1 MDTPS
6 AEGRHALLTHRAR
19 RETCADK
26 QSGKISEKSM
36 TPASPA
42 TPYSVGD
49 DGVATWSDRRADA
62 WIGLLETHKR
72 LTRMLDAELEG
83 RYGLTLSSLEL
94 LARLAAAPDRCL
106 RLSALAGA
114 AGLSLSRVSR
124 IAAALES
131 RGLIAREPC
140 AEDARAVEAHLTPDG
155 LELMCRAQHT
165 HFESVQRAFFEQLSA
180 EELEALASV
189 FGRMA
194 PRAAESCSE

>member
-1 MDTPS
+1 MTPPRPS
-6 AEGRHALLTHRAR
+6 A
-19 RETCADK
+19 
-26 QSGKISEKSM
+26 
-36 TPASPA
+36 
-42 TPYSVGD
+42 PYSVGD
-49 DGVATWSDRRADA
+49 DGVVTWSERHADA

-72 LTRMLDAELEG
+72 LTRALDAELEAQ
-83 RYGLTLSSLEL
+83 YGLTLSSLEL

-155 LELMCRAQHT
+155 LELIRRAQRT
-165 HFESVQRAFFEQLSA
+165 HFASVQRAFFDQLA
-180 EELEALASV
+180 PEELETLASV
-189 FGRMA
+189 FGRMV
-194 PRAAESCSE
+194 PRAAETCTE